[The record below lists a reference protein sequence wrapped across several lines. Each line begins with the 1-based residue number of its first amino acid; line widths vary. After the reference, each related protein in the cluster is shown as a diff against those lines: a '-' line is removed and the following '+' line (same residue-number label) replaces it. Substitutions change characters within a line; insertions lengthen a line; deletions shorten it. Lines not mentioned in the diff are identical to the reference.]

1 MSVSFVIPGLGN
13 RARLLPPCVIEQEQP
28 VLAELLH
35 DRFLRQGA
43 YAREVE
49 NAAPLESS
57 RDAGA
62 DSPDVGDGAVEPNL
76 ALPRVVVEHADAVG
90 GVLGAHVE
98 RHLRHEEVRA
108 DTRRGRDAGALEG
121 RIHKHLRE

>member
-1 MSVSFVIPGLGN
+1 M
-13 RARLLPPCVIEQEQP
+13 IEQEQP

-35 DRFLRQGA
+35 DRFLWQGA

-49 NAAPLESS
+49 DAAPLESPC
-57 RDAGA
+57 DTGA
-62 DSPDVGDGAVEPNL
+62 DPPDVGDGTVEPNL

-108 DTRRGRDAGALEG
+108 DARRGCDAGALEG
-121 RIHKHLRE
+121 RIHKRPCE